1 MSSLI
6 NLTFIIGIIL
16 ILLGARVG
24 YAIGLTKGIS
34 HLIAL
39 IVTVLTLML
48 ILMLTASLKAGQSRN
63 TVITLVILVVLGSVY
78 GVVKFLLK
86 SARKVSELPLLHQ
99 MDKFA
104 GALIGILW
112 FFIIYMV
119 MIALACRGLLGSF
132 GTMVVADVEKSTLL
146 TLINKFNILIPR

>member
-1 MSSLI
+1 M
-6 NLTFIIGIIL
+6 
-16 ILLGARVG
+16 ILLGARIG
-24 YAIGLTKGIS
+24 YAIGITKGIS

-48 ILMLTASLKAGQSRN
+48 ILMLTASLRAGQSRN
-63 TVITLVILVVLGSVY
+63 TVITLIILVILGSVY

-99 MDKFA
+99 LDKLA
-104 GALIGILW
+104 GALGGILW

-119 MIALACRGLLGSF
+119 MTAMSYRGLFGSF
-132 GTMVVADVEKSTLL
+132 GVMVSADVEKSTILS
-146 TLINKFNILIPR
+146 LINQYNILIPR

>member
-1 MSSLI
+1 LI
-6 NLTFIIGIIL
+6 NITLIIGIIM
-16 ILLGARVG
+16 ILLGARIG
-24 YAIGLTKGIS
+24 YAIGITKGIS

-48 ILMLTASLKAGQSRN
+48 ILMLTASLRAGQSRN
-63 TVITLVILVVLGSVY
+63 TVITLIILVILGSVY

-99 MDKFA
+99 LDKLA
-104 GALIGILW
+104 GALGGILW

-119 MIALACRGLLGSF
+119 MTAMSYRGLFGSF
-132 GTMVVADVEKSTLL
+132 GTMVVADVEKSVLL
-146 TLINKFNILIPR
+146 TFINKFNILIPR